1 MNTPIH
7 AKQKLFEK
15 WGGIMVTA
23 ALWMI
28 YIETAACTCQN
39 SYFLENIKNKQVCIV
54 HIVE

>member
-28 YIETAACTCQN
+28 YIETAACTRQN
-39 SYFLENIKNKQVCIV
+39 SYFLENIKNKQVCIA